1 MAQRNSQDLSITWAN
16 KMPVP
21 PERAANP
28 PKRASVIAELL
39 HSWNSAFFMPR
50 GVEVVLYKGSARFSG
65 PKAGITDLPMGKD
78 DDSTDSD
85 SSSESSS
92 EDEPYHNNPQPSGL
106 YGGGYPVPSVPSS
119 TYSSESNE
127 NRRRRREEK
136 KRRRKEKRM
145 KRKQRE
151 REKKYSLYV
160 TYVPTSAM
168 PGGYHPAPRSGGY

>member
-1 MAQRNSQDLSITWAN
+1 MTWAN

-28 PKRASVIAELL
+28 PRRASVVAELL

-50 GVEVVLYKGSARFSG
+50 GVEIVLYKGSARFSG
-65 PKAGITDLPMGKD
+65 PKAGITDLPIGKD
-78 DDSTDSD
+78 DESTDSD

-92 EDEPYHNNPQPSGL
+92 EEEPYRNSPPANP
-106 YGGGYPVPSVPSS
+106 YGGGYQVPSV
-119 TYSSESNE
+119 YSSDSNE
-127 NRRRRREEK
+127 SRRRRREEK

-160 TYVPTSAM
+160 TYMPPSAM
-168 PGGYHPAPRSGGY
+168 SGVYSAPRPGVY